1 VRCEQIEELLSPY
14 IEDELTAE
22 DRKAVDDHL
31 RICPDCTS
39 LLSLLQETT
48 ASLSEFPESE
58 VSENLMAKLH
68 AIPQT
73 RRKFKLSFDF
83 LLKPSLQPILA
94 AATVLMTLISFYTF
108 HPDKA
113 NIDKTI
119 NRQFHQ
125 GYRTV
130 GSLYSKV
137 ESFAAS
143 LGGHK
148 DSLLDSLKNA
158 KLFGRGEE

>member
-1 VRCEQIEELLSPY
+1 MTCEQIEKLLSPY
-14 IEDELTAE
+14 IEDELTTE
-22 DRKAVDDHL
+22 ERKAVDAHL
-31 RICPDCTS
+31 RICPDCVS
-39 LLSLLQETT
+39 LLVLLQETT
-48 ASLSEFPESE
+48 ASLSDFPELD
-58 VSENLMAKLH
+58 VSEDLMARLQ

-73 RRKFKLSFDF
+73 KQRFRARFNF

-113 NIDKTI
+113 TIDKTI

-130 GSLYSKV
+130 GSLYSKA

-143 LGGHK
+143 LGEHK
-148 DSLLDSLKNA
+148 DSILNSLKSV
-158 KLFGRGEE
+158 KLFGRSEE

>member
-1 VRCEQIEELLSPY
+1 MTCEQIEELLSPY

-22 DRKAVDDHL
+22 DRKAVDSHL
-31 RICPDCTS
+31 RICTDCAS

-48 ASLSEFPESE
+48 TSLSEFPELK
-58 VSENLMAKLH
+58 VSDDLMGKLY

-73 RRKFKLSFDF
+73 KRKFRLSIDL

-108 HPDKA
+108 HPDKVA
-113 NIDKTI
+113 IDKSI

-125 GYRTV
+125 GYRTI
-130 GSLYSKV
+130 GSLYAKA
-137 ESFAAS
+137 ESFAVS
-143 LGGHK
+143 LGQHK
-148 DSLLDSLKNA
+148 DTILDSLKSN